1 MMQASIVD
9 TWTTHS
15 CAGDQVV
22 IRYDSGQGPVT
33 ALAMTPEDCFLAGTA
48 SGALVAFAPDP
59 RRRITRRLAM
69 ADARPGSQLLHA
81 ASSASMSTVAAAP
94 LPEVKT

>member
-1 MMQASIVD
+1 M
-9 TWTTHS
+9 
-15 CAGDQVV
+15 V
-22 IRYDSGQGPVT
+22 IRYDGGQGPVT

-69 ADARPGSQLLHA
+69 ADARAGSQLLQP
-81 ASSASMSTVAAAP
+81 ASSALMSTVAAAL
-94 LPEVKT
+94 LPDAKP

>member
-1 MMQASIVD
+1 M
-9 TWTTHS
+9 
-15 CAGDQVV
+15 V

-69 ADARPGSQLLHA
+69 ADARSGSQQLLHVA
-81 ASSASMSTVAAAP
+81 PSATMSTVAATPVPAEAKP
-94 LPEVKT
+94 

>member
-1 MMQASIVD
+1 MQTDVPHWLLTSD
-9 TWTTHS
+9 R
-15 CAGDQVV
+15 QVV

-69 ADARPGSQLLHA
+69 ADARAGSQLLHA
-81 ASSASMSTVAAAP
+81 ASSASMSTIAA
-94 LPEVKT
+94 LPPPESVRP